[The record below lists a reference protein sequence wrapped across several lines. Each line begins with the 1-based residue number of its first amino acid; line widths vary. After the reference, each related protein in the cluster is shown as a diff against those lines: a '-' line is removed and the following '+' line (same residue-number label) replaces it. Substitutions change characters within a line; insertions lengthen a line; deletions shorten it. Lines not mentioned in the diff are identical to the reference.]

1 MTVSAILRLCDKL
14 IEQNERTNREL
25 KKLRKLVTQTRFKP
39 VKTEYLFINEPE
51 TGPNQS
57 EPQFES
63 WEQEIGRA
71 YLSLLDLDQS
81 EPVKGQSELVK
92 KFEICEQEN

>member
-1 MTVSAILRLCDKL
+1 MNVPTASLKNWENWLPKPGLNRL
-14 IEQNERTNREL
+14 
-25 KKLRKLVTQTRFKP
+25 KP
-39 VKTEYLFINEPE
+39 NICLLNEPE

-71 YLSLLDLDQS
+71 YLSLLDLNQS

-92 KFEICEQEN
+92 KFEICEQENWRA

>member
-51 TGPNQS
+51 TGPN
-57 EPQFES
+57 
-63 WEQEIGRA
+63 
-71 YLSLLDLDQS
+71 
-81 EPVKGQSELVK
+81 
-92 KFEICEQEN
+92 